1 MRRALLALVLPAVAF
16 AVALTS
22 AGPAA
27 ARRADEAEAVP
38 LRLNGS
44 VEPVRSYPI
53 PAPRLTGG
61 SSSTAGAPANA
72 VQLVIVHLVKS
83 GTMVRKGD
91 LLVEFD
97 RAGQLKNAGDRQAE
111 YKDFVE
117 QINRKRG
124 EQITARAHDDAELA
138 QGENAVKAAA
148 LDVEKNEILPKVDA
162 ELNVLALE
170 AARAKLLQLRRTYDL
185 KRKSEAADVTLLEIE
200 RDRAGNAWKHA
211 EENAEKMR
219 ILAPVAGM
227 AVLKTT
233 WKQGTMGEVQEGEEV
248 RPGLPIL
255 DIVDTTEMRVRAR
268 VNQADVD
275 RVQVGQI
282 ARITLDSYPSR
293 VFAGRVER
301 LSPIGTTSWLSNR
314 MRTFLAVLSIEGT
327 DPHLLPDLAVAVDF
341 DR

>member
-1 MRRALLALVLPAVAF
+1 MRRPLFLIVLAAAVLAAPLSPAGSAK
-16 AVALTS
+16 
-22 AGPAA
+22 AGP
-27 ARRADEAEAVP
+27 DEGDAP

-44 VEPVRSYPI
+44 VEPVHSYPI

-61 SSSTAGAPANA
+61 ATAGAPANA

-83 GTMVRKGD
+83 GTVVGKGD

-124 EQITARAHDDAELA
+124 EQLTARGHDDAELA
-138 QGENAVKAAA
+138 QAENAVKSAA

-170 AARAKLLQLRRTYDL
+170 AARAKIAQLRRTYEL

-211 EENAEKMR
+211 EDNAGKMR

-255 DIVDTTEMRVRAR
+255 DIVDTGVMRVRAR

-275 RVQVGQI
+275 RVHVGQA
-282 ARITLDSYPSR
+282 ARITLDSFPAR
-293 VFAGRVER
+293 TFTGKLER

-314 MRTFLAVLSIEGT
+314 MRTFLAVFTIDQADE
-327 DPHLLPDLAVAVDF
+327 HLLPDLAVAVDVE
-341 DR
+341 R